1 MAGVSSYQ
9 IKQTLEESEGAIK
22 NGQSKR
28 NWQHC
33 AHETQDEE
41 KQAKNTT
48 QRTKDYINILSTRHS
63 REPKL
68 FIMYGKLLF
77 DEFRT

>member
-1 MAGVSSYQ
+1 MHLAYQ

-33 AHETQDEE
+33 AHKTQDEE
-41 KQAKNTT
+41 EKKQTNHNTE
-48 QRTKDYINILSTRHS
+48 N
-63 REPKL
+63 
-68 FIMYGKLLF
+68 
-77 DEFRT
+77 